1 MDGLQKRQATAAEAL
16 ELTVLTAARTSEILQ
31 ARKKEFDV
39 TRAVWVV
46 PAERMKAGREHR
58 VPLSRRALKIV
69 KHALTVYPEGD
80 YLFPGQ
86 KSGRP
91 LSTMSLEMM
100 LRRMKVE
107 DATVHGFRSSF
118 RDWASEC
125 TNFTNEVCEAALAHA
140 IEDKAEAAYRRGDLF
155 EKRRKL
161 MEAWAVYCASPKAGK
176 VVAFRR

>member
-1 MDGLQKRQATAAEAL
+1 
-16 ELTVLTAARTSEILQ
+16 
-31 ARKKEFDV
+31 
-39 TRAVWVV
+39 
-46 PAERMKAGREHR
+46 MKSGREHR

-69 KHALTVYPEGD
+69 KQAMVDYPQGD
-80 YLFPGQ
+80 FLFPGR
-86 KSGRP
+86 KAGKP
-91 LSTMSLEMM
+91 LSAMALEMM

-125 TNFTNEVCEAALAHA
+125 TNFTNEVCEAALAHV
-140 IEDKAEAAYRRGDLF
+140 IEDRTEAAYRRGDLF

-161 MEAWAVYCASPKAGK
+161 MESWAVYCATPKAGK